1 MNKGIALFL
10 PTGLDK
16 SANVGTNAKT
26 ALFKMILNTQ
36 KYDSNHKKIIF
47 LSSKKLLC
55 YLWVWK
61 FQRGKA
67 IKLFRLIIDF
77 LIKPPQL

>member
-1 MNKGIALFL
+1 MNKSISLFL
-10 PTGLDK
+10 TAGVDK
-16 SANVGTNAKT
+16 NANVGTNAKT

-55 YLWVWK
+55 YLWV
-61 FQRGKA
+61 
-67 IKLFRLIIDF
+67 
-77 LIKPPQL
+77 